1 MRSSWLFLA
10 SILFVLI
17 SCRKS
22 EELTPGPPVT
32 AENALESYLN
42 NGDETYSWE
51 LRESYSVVGVQV
63 YVLLLASQKWRGQTW
78 LHQLNVFVPSE
89 IDHDGALLFIDGNG
103 LRNGQPAW
111 ESQNNDFIF
120 IASLIANKNKA
131 VTAILWQTPNQP
143 LYNGLTEDAL
153 ISFTLHNFKS
163 DKDYTWP
170 LLFPMVKGARRAMDA
185 VQAFSME
192 NLNKDI
198 NRFVVS
204 GASKRGWTTWL
215 TGATD
220 DRVAAIAPMVF
231 DVVNM
236 PVNIQYQ
243 LEVWGDYSVQIQ
255 DYVDLGIVQE
265 VGTGT
270 GAELT
275 QMIDPFSYRNQLT
288 MPKLLVFGTN
298 DEYWPVD
305 AVKNYIGE
313 MPGENFIHYVP
324 NAGHNLEGGEQAAAA
339 ISAFFGRTLRR
350 ESYPAVRWQ
359 VEEGSQ
365 AINLT
370 VEASADQL
378 EGAFLWTADSEDRD
392 FRDETFV
399 RKDLN
404 VDPMGSLEAQVD
416 YPTSGFR
423 AFYVDLIYPDP
434 AGGQYIKCTRMFVAD
449 ADEVFI
455 N

>member
-1 MRSSWLFLA
+1 MKNNWLVFIG
-10 SILFVLI
+10 ILLLFA

-22 EELTPGPPVT
+22 ENVAPGPPVT
-32 AENALESYLN
+32 AETALESYLD

-63 YVLLLASQKWRGQTW
+63 YVLLLTSQRWREHTW
-78 LHQLNVFVPSE
+78 VHQLNVFVPAE
-89 IDHDGALLFIDGNG
+89 VEHDGALLFIGGNG
-103 LRNGQPAW
+103 LRNGQPDW
-111 ESQNNDFIF
+111 ESKDDEFIF
-120 IASLIANKNKA
+120 IASLIASKNKA
-131 VTAILWQTPNQP
+131 VTAMLWQTPNQP
-143 LYNGLTEDAL
+143 LYNGLSEDAL
-153 ISFTLHNFKS
+153 ISFTLHNFRS
-163 DKDYTWP
+163 DQDYAWP
-170 LLFPMVKGARRAMDA
+170 LLFPMVKGAHRAMDA
-185 VQAFSME
+185 VQAFCKE
-192 NLNKDI
+192 TLNKDI

-236 PVNIQYQ
+236 PVNIEYQ

-275 QMIDPFSYRNQLT
+275 QMIDPFSYRTDLT
-288 MPKLLVFGTN
+288 MPKLLIFGTN

-305 AVKNYIGE
+305 AVKHYIDE

-324 NAGHNLEGGEQAAAA
+324 NAGHGLEGGEQAAVA
-339 ISAFFGRTLRR
+339 ISAFFGHTLRK
-350 ESYPAVRWQ
+350 EAYPAVGWR
-359 VEEGSQ
+359 VEEKNQKIS
-365 AINLT
+365 LT
-370 VEASADQL
+370 VEASAGQL

-392 FRDETFV
+392 FRDEKFV
-399 RKDLN
+399 QKDLK
-404 VDPMGSLEAQVD
+404 VDHVSTLEADLD
-416 YPTSGFR
+416 YPSAGFR
-423 AFYVDLIYPDP
+423 AFYVELIYPDP
-434 AGGQYIKCTRMFVAD
+434 NGGQYSKSTRMFVAD
-449 ADEVFI
+449 PDEIFV